1 MSAAAE
7 GGIVEKIAEMRPEVE
22 EAVLAAV
29 GNCLTETNLTSGQ
42 RTVVSPSVENEWF
55 EWSRSRTHGN
65 LLNW

>member
-42 RTVVSPSVENEWF
+42 RTVVSPSVENE
-55 EWSRSRTHGN
+55 
-65 LLNW
+65 